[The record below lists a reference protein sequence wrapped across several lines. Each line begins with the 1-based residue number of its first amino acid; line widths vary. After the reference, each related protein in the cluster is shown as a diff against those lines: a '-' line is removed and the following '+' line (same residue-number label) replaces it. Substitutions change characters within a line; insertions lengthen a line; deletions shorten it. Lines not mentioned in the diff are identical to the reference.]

1 MVYRPLPRMMSA
13 APTAAMLE
21 AARRIPE
28 AQELHDIA
36 LRNIGSAMFEAEAE
50 LREDGPD
57 VQTMATL
64 MRQMMGHV
72 PKDKQLYGKVMDYLK
87 RHDLQGSPLRT
98 AAGIGERR
106 LTEDEAR
113 TMSKALTGSMTFEDE
128 PTLYLVSYQHILA
141 SRQGGHEMKSALFQC
156 HGEVS
161 AEDILLWRAAL
172 GGKTIVSFQKL
183 ASSPSVGSH
192 TARKFSQDGRAVTYY
207 PL

>member
-1 MVYRPLPRMMSA
+1 MVYRPKPHMMPP

-28 AQELHDIA
+28 AQELHDVA
-36 LRNIGSAMFEAEAE
+36 LTNIWSAMFEAEAE

-113 TMSKALTGSMTFEDE
+113 TESMTFEDE

-141 SRQGGHEMKSALFQC
+141 SRQGGHEMKSSLFQC
-156 HGEVS
+156 HGEPSVD
-161 AEDILLWRAAL
+161 DILVWREAL
-172 GGKTIVSFQKL
+172 GGKRIVSFQKVANSSSIEGL
-183 ASSPSVGSH
+183 AE
-192 TARKFSQDGRAVTYY
+192 RRFEKDGRVVTYY
-207 PL
+207 PLSL